1 MRKLIIEVGSTCT
14 KLDEVNDEEIKRINE
29 VTIEFKRHFNKT
41 KKLDDNDVLK
51 LINLVKEAQLKYD
64 NIFVCGTSIFRIL
77 EQKTKEEFI
86 KKIL

>member
-29 VTIEFKRHFNKT
+29 VTIEFKRNFNKT

-64 NIFVCGTSIFRIL
+64 NIFV
-77 EQKTKEEFI
+77 
-86 KKIL
+86 

>member
-64 NIFVCGTSIFRIL
+64 NIYFNGHVASCFWGCGATVFL
-77 EQKTKEEFI
+77 WYFI
-86 KKIL
+86 